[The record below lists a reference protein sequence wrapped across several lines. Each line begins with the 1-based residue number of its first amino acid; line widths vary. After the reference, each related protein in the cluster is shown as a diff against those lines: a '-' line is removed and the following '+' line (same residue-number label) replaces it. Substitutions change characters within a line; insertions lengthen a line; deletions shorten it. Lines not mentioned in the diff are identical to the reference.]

1 LVRRVETIAEEKG
14 ITPSQLA
21 LAWVLAQGDDVIP
34 IPGTKRCSYLEQN
47 AAAAD
52 ITLTVKELR
61 RIEEVAPRGIA
72 SGLRYAQ
79 EMMRL
84 VNL

>member
-1 LVRRVETIAEEKG
+1 
-14 ITPSQLA
+14 
-21 LAWVLAQGDDVIP
+21 VLAEGDDVIP

-52 ITLTVKELR
+52 ITLTAKELR

-72 SGLRYAQ
+72 SGLRYPQ